1 MLSRKDIDKLEFGG
15 ANFKI
20 LSCLS
25 KYGGDLVEI
34 LIIIILSV
42 LLIVCVTL
50 YVFLNKE
57 IGNIANRLKEI
68 NNTETNTK
76 VLMSL
81 SSKSLKGLVV
91 EINKSLDEKIETK
104 AKYKKMNS
112 EMKESIANISH
123 DLRTPLTSIIGYMQL
138 IEDDNLSDSEK
149 KEYIEIVKKRAK
161 NLQVLIESFYD
172 LSRLESEEYKFNTEY
187 VDLSKTLCDILAS
200 FYNDFLKAGIEPVI
214 EIDKKIPKV
223 IADENAVKRVISN
236 LILNI
241 IRHAKKSAEISLK
254 NHGDFVMMSFK
265 NAASNLKKEDCEHLF
280 DRFFMADRTRN
291 GSNTGLGLTI
301 AKELV
306 EQMGNAIYAE
316 LTSGN
321 LAITIKWKV

>member
-1 MLSRKDIDKLEFGG
+1 MIRIEIFIIVVIS
-15 ANFKI
+15 I
-20 LSCLS
+20 L
-25 KYGGDLVEI
+25 
-34 LIIIILSV
+34 
-42 LLIVCVTL
+42 LLIFVTL
-50 YVFLNKE
+50 YILLIKG
-57 IGNIANRLKEI
+57 IDDIKLKLRKI
-68 NNTETNTK
+68 NSTNTNLK
-76 VLMSL
+76 ILGSIP
-81 SSKSLKGLVV
+81 SKKIGELLV

-104 AKYKKMNS
+104 AKYKKINS
-112 EMKESIANISH
+112 DMKESIANISH

-172 LSRLESEEYKFNTEY
+172 LSRLESEEYKFKTEY
-187 VDLSKTLCDILAS
+187 VDLSKVLCDILAS
-200 FYNDFLKAGIEPVI
+200 FYNDFLKAGIEPSI
-214 EIDKKIPKV
+214 EIDKKLPKV

-241 IRHAKKSAEISLK
+241 IRHANKSAEISLK
-254 NHGDFVMMSFK
+254 NYGDFVMMSFK
-265 NAASNLKKEDCEHLF
+265 NAAPDLKAKDCEHLF

-291 GSNTGLGLTI
+291 GNNTGLGLTI

-306 EQMGNAIYAE
+306 EQLGNSIYAE

-321 LAITIKWKV
+321 LSIIIKWKV